1 MTTGPRRAI
10 AWFRRDLRLIDN
22 RMLAAATRDAARVWP
37 VFVVDPDELDRH
49 AAAPARVA
57 WFAANVAA
65 LDTRL
70 REAGSGLTLL
80 RGRPHEVLPQFAASV
95 DAELAYASADEDP
108 TAVARDR
115 RVGESLA
122 LRLIDD
128 GRIVPPTE
136 LRTGDG
142 GPYTVYSP
150 FRRAL
155 DRLVDADAD
164 RTRAV
169 YAHLSHLAPA
179 AGSPPGPFAAATPI
193 DLPDAG
199 EAAATAR
206 LRAFLRHDVA
216 DYADARNVP
225 ARDATSHLSPYL
237 RVGAIS
243 VRAAWRAAINAAARG
258 RERGEVGLVR
268 SAARWRGELAWREF
282 FAHVLAAHPRLVS
295 ESFRPAYDGL
305 EWVTG
310 GEADDHLE
318 AWRGGRT
325 GFPLVDAGMRQLLAT
340 GWMHNRARLVTASFL
355 VKDLGLDWRRG
366 ESVFAEHLLDA
377 DRHQNNGNWQWV
389 AGVGTDAAPYF
400 RIFNPTTQAR
410 RFDPDGAYIRHWV
423 PELAD
428 IADEHVHEPWTAPRP
443 PRDYLSPIV
452 DHAEARRRTLERYGA
467 VEPARG

>member
-22 RMLAAATRDAARVWP
+22 RMLATATQEAARVWP
-37 VFVVDPDELDRH
+37 VFVVDPAELDRH
-49 AAAPARVA
+49 ATARGRVA
-57 WFAANVAA
+57 WFAATAAA
-65 LDTRL
+65 LDARL
-70 REAGSGLTLL
+70 RESGSGLTLL
-80 RGRPHEVLPQFAASV
+80 RGRPREVLPQFAASV
-95 DAELAYASADEDP
+95 DAELTYASADEDP

-128 GRIVPPTE
+128 GRIVPPAE

-155 DRLVDADAD
+155 DRLIDADAGHA
-164 RTRAV
+164 RA
-169 YAHLSHLAPA
+169 AHADLSHLAPV
-179 AGSPPGPFAAATPI
+179 AGSPPGPFAAGTSI
-193 DLPDAG
+193 SLPDAG
-199 EAAATAR
+199 EVAATAR

-216 DYADARNVP
+216 DYGDARDVP
-225 ARDATSHLSPYL
+225 ALDATSHLSPYL

-243 VRAAWRAAINAAARG
+243 VRAAWRAAINAAERG
-258 RERGEVGLVR
+258 RERGDVGLVR

-282 FAHVLAAHPRLVS
+282 FAHVLAAHPRLVN
-295 ESFRPAYDGL
+295 ESFRPAYDGV

-310 GEADDHLE
+310 DEADDHLE
-318 AWRGGRT
+318 AWRAGRT
-325 GFPLVDAGMRQLLAT
+325 GYPFVDAGMRQLLAT

-366 ESVFAEHLLDA
+366 ESVFGEHLLDA
-377 DRHQNNGNWQWV
+377 DTQQNNGNWQWV

-400 RIFNPTTQAR
+400 RIFNPTTQAK
-410 RFDPDGAYIRHWV
+410 RFDPDGAYIRRWL
-423 PELAD
+423 PELAGV
-428 IADEHVHEPWTAPRP
+428 ADEHLHEPWIAPRAPHGYP
-443 PRDYLSPIV
+443 PPIV
-452 DHAEARRRTLERYGA
+452 DHTEARRRTLQRYQA
-467 VEPARG
+467 VDPARG